1 MGNKNCRQP
10 VKAGIGIGERNE
22 GNDGN
27 AVNQSENA
35 GNQGGNAGNQGGNA
49 GNEDGNVENQGDSL
63 LESLCLLLRLKC
75 RTAKGA
81 SHQPAFM
88 GSCLTIS
95 QIW

>member
-1 MGNKNCRQP
+1 MGNKNCRLP
-10 VKAGIGIGERNE
+10 VKVGIGIGERDE

-27 AVNQSENA
+27 AGNQSENA
-35 GNQGGNAGNQGGNA
+35 GNQGGNAGNEDENA
-49 GNEDGNVENQGDSL
+49 ENRGDSL
-63 LESLCLLLRLKC
+63 LESFCLLLRLKS
-75 RTAKGA
+75 RTARGA